1 MNLIIAAII
10 GIAAIVLL
18 IAVVKIHPFL
28 SLMIGSF
35 VMAVCAGVP
44 FDESWDSFT
53 SGVGSTVSNVGLL
66 IALGSIVGTLL
77 FASGG
82 ADVIVDTIM
91 SKTPLQMLPWAMAL
105 IAFVVGIPMFF
116 EVGVVILIPVVL
128 FAARRAKMP
137 VVLLGIPALA
147 GLSTLHAFV
156 PPHPGPLVAIS
167 ALNANLGVT
176 LGLGLLVAIPT
187 VIISGPLM
195 GRLMAKWVPIQA
207 PEQEA
212 EKDAKK
218 DASQRPSFAQ
228 ALTVILLPVVLML
241 AASVVDL
248 TGQAKTLWGR
258 VIVFIGTPLTA
269 LFITAVVAM
278 ILLGFM
284 QHRTREFINGE
295 VGKSFGSVAGILLI
309 VVAGGGFKQTL
320 VDSGIGDVI
329 ANGITESAMN
339 PLFAGWLVAVLIRLA
354 TGSAT
359 VATVTASG
367 IMVPLAAGMS
377 PTHLALLVLAIGAGS
392 VFFSHLND
400 AGFWLVKEYFGM
412 SVSQTIK
419 TWSLMETMV
428 SVVGLGCV
436 MLLSLVL

>member
-228 ALTVILLPVVLML
+228 ALTVILLP
-241 AASVVDL
+241 SC
-248 TGQAKTLWGR
+248 
-258 VIVFIGTPLTA
+258 
-269 LFITAVVAM
+269 
-278 ILLGFM
+278 
-284 QHRTREFINGE
+284 
-295 VGKSFGSVAGILLI
+295 SC
-309 VVAGGGFKQTL
+309 
-320 VDSGIGDVI
+320 
-329 ANGITESAMN
+329 
-339 PLFAGWLVAVLIRLA
+339 
-354 TGSAT
+354 
-359 VATVTASG
+359 
-367 IMVPLAAGMS
+367 S
-377 PTHLALLVLAIGAGS
+377 PPP
-392 VFFSHLND
+392 
-400 AGFWLVKEYFGM
+400 
-412 SVSQTIK
+412 
-419 TWSLMETMV
+419 WSI
-428 SVVGLGCV
+428 
-436 MLLSLVL
+436 